1 MKGKEGAY
9 GQQPTLGP
17 YAPATWS
24 GAAALK
30 QRPSISPPKTVVGKA
45 LFAQALEQKYRV
57 ATYEG
62 IPVYGAVKVCVCVCV
77 CVCVYEGIPV
87 FGAVKVWCPSFLLY
101 EYKSTKTD

>member
-24 GAAALK
+24 GAAGPK

-62 IPVYGAVKVCVCVCV
+62 IPVYGAVKV
-77 CVCVYEGIPV
+77 
-87 FGAVKVWCPSFLLY
+87 WCPSYLLY
-101 EYKSTKTD
+101 EYKY